1 MCSYIDIY
9 KNIKVALSVFFQRLT
24 GDYAE
29 IISSYLIP
37 IVIGIFTFALP
48 LLLQTAARVDSKYNS
63 TLLIKVFRKDWICR
77 GFLFTLLASLA
88 ACLLVTLQLPRCVN
102 WGNTMNVLIDYS
114 ALILLLIS
122 TIALTIFVFLTIWLI
137 YVFYLPEKLL
147 NRLIGHYK
155 TTKSEDVKETTF
167 RAIGYL
173 FLYSIRTEGESLAR
187 KIYVFYEKEFDDY
200 GQSKTGLITYP
211 NYYYDVI
218 FDANE
223 CLCHRERKSLS
234 LFRGS
239 FYRFFI
245 NPSMQNTI
253 SEDTYSFLWR
263 LIRQYL
269 FYDRNEYVSSYW
281 DFAHQYASYLSG
293 VHQKYDDNFNV
304 INQEDVDFWDKEKE
318 RFLEFHYALG
328 GLLMYKQKY
337 SLLRQLMSWS
347 SSIPPSYYLVPETM
361 SEVIHRFMD
370 VSSVEKQTVAF
381 YFEGKYPFPDV
392 QGVKTDYVIQMWIRR
407 YIAILLLRQYTLG
420 DYYSHTYRLGLPA
433 PPPKLYE
440 KRKWIEELNNLR
452 FYVEEYLNSP
462 QLLGALGM
470 KELSSEDWYK
480 KYGKIHPLFL
490 IDAFKHDIES
500 DIEQT
505 MQEQPVEAERRESF
519 IKETKRILSETF
531 EYGEKFLQQG
541 EVPYKPKLAFYGKHF
556 LLDKAAFAGD
566 SVVSYVNE
574 DTITAESLD
583 QEFTHSVTNIF
594 FFMKRLQYI
603 VKELDLFNAIDQL
616 SINEND
622 FVILN
627 IGLYLKYFRDHLKI
641 NGLLEVD
648 DEKWQYNNVEIINV
662 PSNRLISFSFIVIK
676 KNDLPFI
683 SYKETQEELIS
694 KYSLVEIDTERKIFA
709 NIIDLNDSDLL
720 DEESKKSGINED
732 ELRKK
737 VLACVDINAVVSC
750 KQNATCIQLKVFS
763 QFGDSGNPIN
773 IEEIKSPWKHSSH
786 NTRMH
791 KK

>member
-1 MCSYIDIY
+1 M
-9 KNIKVALSVFFQRLT
+9 ALSVFFQRLT

-29 IISSYLIP
+29 IISSFLIP

-147 NRLIGHYK
+147 KRLIGQYK

-187 KIYVFYEKEFDDY
+187 KIYVFYEKEFDGY
-200 GQSKTGLITYP
+200 GQSKTGQITYP

-293 VHQKYDDNFNV
+293 VHKKYDDNFNV

-361 SEVIHRFMD
+361 SEVINRFID
-370 VSSVEKQTVAF
+370 VSSVGKQTAVS
-381 YFEGKYPFPDV
+381 YYEGKYPFPDV
-392 QGVKTDYVIQMWIRR
+392 QGVKTDYVIQMWISR
-407 YIAILLLRQYTLG
+407 YIAVLFLRQYTLG
-420 DYYSHTYRLGLPA
+420 DYYSHTYRLGM
-433 PPPKLYE
+433 PPPPAKLIE
-440 KRKWIEELNNLR
+440 KKKWINELVFLR
-452 FYVEEYLNSP
+452 KYVDEYLKDLV
-462 QLLGALGM
+462 LLENLGLE
-470 KELSSEDWYK
+470 ELSSKEWYK
-480 KYGKIHPLFL
+480 NTGKVHPLNL

-505 MQEQPVEAERRESF
+505 MQEQPVEAEKRESF

-541 EVPYKPKLAFYGKHF
+541 EVPHKPKLAFYGKHF

-566 SVVSYVNE
+566 SDISYVNE

-583 QEFTHSVTNIF
+583 QEFSHSVTNIF

-616 SINEND
+616 SINEKD

-627 IGLYLKYFRDHLKI
+627 TGLYLKYFRDYLKI

-648 DEKWQYNNVEIINV
+648 DEKWQYKNVEIINV

-694 KYSLVEIDTERKIFA
+694 KYSLVEIDTERKIYA

-737 VLACVDINAVVSC
+737 VLACVDINAEVSC

-763 QFGDSGNPIN
+763 QFDDSGNPIN
-773 IEEIKSPWKHSSH
+773 VEEIKSPWKHSSH
-786 NTRMH
+786 NTRIH

>member
-1 MCSYIDIY
+1 M
-9 KNIKVALSVFFQRLT
+9 ALSVFFQRLT

-29 IISSYLIP
+29 IISSFLIP

-102 WGNTMNVLIDYS
+102 WGNTMNMLIDYS

-147 NRLIGHYK
+147 KRLIGQYK
-155 TTKSEDVKETTF
+155 NTKSEDVKETTF
-167 RAIGYL
+167 RAIGYI

-187 KIYVFYEKEFDDY
+187 QIYVFYEKEFDGF
-200 GQSKTGLITYP
+200 GQGKTGQITYP

-239 FYRFFI
+239 FYRFLI

-253 SEDTYSFLWR
+253 SENTYSFLWR
-263 LIRQYL
+263 ILRQYL
-269 FYDRNEYVSSYW
+269 FYDRNEYISSYW
-281 DFAHQYASYLSG
+281 DFAHQYASNLSG
-293 VHQKYDDNFNV
+293 VHQKYDDNYNV
-304 INQEDVDFWDKEKE
+304 INQEDVDFWNKEKE

-337 SLLRQLMSWS
+337 SLLSQLMSWS

-361 SEVIHRFMD
+361 SEVINRFID

-381 YFEGKYPFPDV
+381 YYEGKYPFPDV
-392 QGVKTDYVIQMWIRR
+392 QGVKTGYVIQKWISR
-407 YIAILLLRQYTLG
+407 YIAVLFLRQYTLG
-420 DYYSHTYRLGLPA
+420 DYYSHTYRLGMPA
-433 PPPKLYE
+433 PPSKLSE
-440 KRKWIEELNNLR
+440 KKKWIEELNNLR
-452 FYVEEYLNSP
+452 YHVKEYLKSP
-462 QLLGALGM
+462 QLLGELGM
-470 KELSSEDWYK
+470 GYLSSEDWYK
-480 KYGKIHPLFL
+480 EAGKVHPLIL
-490 IDAFKHDIES
+490 IDAFKHDIDFDMEK
-500 DIEQT
+500 T
-505 MQEQPVEAERRESF
+505 MQEQPVEADKLESF
-519 IKETKRILSETF
+519 IRETKRILSKTF
-531 EYGEKFLQQG
+531 EYGERFLQQG
-541 EVPYKPKLAFYGKHF
+541 EEPHEPKLAFYGKHS

-566 SVVSYVNE
+566 SDVSYVNE

-583 QEFTHSVTNIF
+583 QEFTHCVTNIF
-594 FFMKRLQYI
+594 FFMKRLQYF

-616 SINEND
+616 SINEKD

-627 IGLYLKYFRDHLKI
+627 TGLYLKYYRDYLKI
-641 NGLLEVD
+641 NGLVELD
-648 DEKWQYNNVEIINV
+648 GEKWQYKNVEIINI

-683 SYKETQEELIS
+683 SYKETQKELIS
-694 KYSLVEIDTERKIFA
+694 KYSLVEIDPERKIYA
-709 NIIDLNDSDLL
+709 NIIDLNDSALL

-750 KQNATCIQLKVFS
+750 KQKATCVQLKIFS
-763 QFGDSGNPIN
+763 QFDDSGNPIN
-773 IEEIKSPWKHSSH
+773 VEEIKSPWKQSSH
-786 NTRMH
+786 NTKMH
-791 KK
+791 KEKHTGSKTN